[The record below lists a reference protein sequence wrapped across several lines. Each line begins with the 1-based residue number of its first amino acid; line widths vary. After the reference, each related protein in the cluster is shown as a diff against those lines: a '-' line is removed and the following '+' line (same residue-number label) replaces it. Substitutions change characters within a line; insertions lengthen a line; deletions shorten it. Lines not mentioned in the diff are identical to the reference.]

1 MEKKVNGHTA
11 DYIKRIAKSIKKNQN
26 ISHHEALE
34 LASKQNGFHSWKHFQ
49 NLLNKSDVP
58 SLVYEMTEIKELTLK
73 TKNPYR
79 NLLIAGLNEL
89 LKQNKDLLQ
98 FDKNKKEDEGYI
110 FVNLFGFQSVVIWRE
125 ISFGEISLAVWW
137 KYDHSRHPQANLT
150 GNARENFRD
159 TSPLAS
165 KTEYKKFVGVVV
177 HGWVERATGK
187 YIQGSGGDS
196 IIRDYVRRGE
206 KAELEKLPT
215 VQPNG
220 FQAEGLFFV

>member
-11 DYIKRIAKSIKKNQN
+11 DYIKRIAKSIKKVQN

-34 LASKQNGFHSWKHFQ
+34 LASKQSGFHSWKHFQ
-49 NLLNKSDVP
+49 NLLNNSDIP
-58 SLVYEMTEIKELTLK
+58 SLDYQTTDATKLDLRP
-73 TKNPYR
+73 KNPYR
-79 NLLIAGLNEL
+79 NLLLAGLNEI
-89 LKQNKDLLQ
+89 LKQNKDFFQ
-98 FDKNKKEDEGYI
+98 VDNDKKETGYI
-110 FVNLFGFQSVVIWRE
+110 FVELFGYQSVVIWRE
-125 ISFGEISLAVWW
+125 ISFSEISLAVWW
-137 KYDHSRHPQANLT
+137 KYDHSKHPQANLT

-159 TSPLAS
+159 TSPLAN

-220 FQAEGLFFV
+220 FQAEGQFFV